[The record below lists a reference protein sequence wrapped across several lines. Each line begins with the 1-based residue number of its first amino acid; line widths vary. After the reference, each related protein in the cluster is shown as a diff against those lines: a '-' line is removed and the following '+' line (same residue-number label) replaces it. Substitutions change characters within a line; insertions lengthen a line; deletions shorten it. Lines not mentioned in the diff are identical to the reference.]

1 MPNNVE
7 LLSGLALQARG
18 LTSKGEAPEQLQQAC
33 REFEAIFVEQMMRS
47 MKAGIHEGGFIN
59 KSTATKMFEEML
71 DQQFAREIAASG
83 QIGLGDTLYRQMAAT
98 ALPAIPPKE
107 VSQEQKVAETGDFDH
122 KD

>member
-1 MPNNVE
+1 MSNNIE

-18 LTSKGEAPEQLQQAC
+18 LASKGDTPEQLKEVC

-47 MKAGIHEGGFIN
+47 MKAGIPEGGFIN

-83 QIGLGDTLYRQMAAT
+83 QLALGDTIYRQMASI
-98 ALPAIPPKE
+98 ALSPTSSEAA
-107 VSQEQKVAETGDFDH
+107 SQEPKAAQLGDSDH